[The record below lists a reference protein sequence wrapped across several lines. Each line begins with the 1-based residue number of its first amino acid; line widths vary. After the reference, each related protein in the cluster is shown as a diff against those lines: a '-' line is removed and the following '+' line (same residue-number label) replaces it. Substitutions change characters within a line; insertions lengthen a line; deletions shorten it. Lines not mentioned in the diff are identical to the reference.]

1 RKDIS
6 MRIVFFLYDGFT
18 TLDAIGPFETLSRIP
33 GAQVQFVAK
42 QAGLVANDNAL
53 IDIYAPLSID
63 EVESADMLV
72 IPGGFADEA
81 VRNDP
86 HQMNWVRKIA
96 TTTKVNASICTGSL
110 IFAAAGLLDGRK
122 ATTHWARYD
131 VLKSYGA
138 IPVEERW
145 VDHGDII
152 TAAGVSAGIDMGLHL
167 TARLTSDDYAKALQL
182 AIEYAPEPPF
192 NSGKPSSVEPHIM
205 ELVAATMGGDRGDGP
220 SPRTLP
226 AQINRVTRG
235 V

>member
-1 RKDIS
+1 

-18 TLDAIGPFETLSRIP
+18 VLDAVGPFETLARIP
-33 GAQVQFVAK
+33 GADVQFVAK
-42 QAGLVANDNAL
+42 QAGMVANDNGL
-53 IDIYAPLSID
+53 IDIYAPLGID
-63 EVESADMLV
+63 EVESADILV

-86 HQMNWVRKIA
+86 HQMDWVRKIA
-96 TTTKVNASICTGSL
+96 ATTKVNASICTGSL
-110 IFAAAGLLDGRK
+110 IFAAAGLLEGRK

-131 VLKSYGA
+131 VLRSYGA

-167 TARLTSDDYAKALQL
+167 TAQLTNDDYAKALQL

-192 NSGKPSSVEPHIM
+192 QSGRASTAEPHVM
-205 ELVAATMGGDRGDGP
+205 ALVASAMGDDRGETRTPRVLP
-220 SPRTLP
+220 S
-226 AQINRVTRG
+226 QIQRVRRG

>member
-1 RKDIS
+1 

-18 TLDAIGPFETLSRIP
+18 VLDAVGPFESLGRIP
-33 GAQVQFVAK
+33 GAEVQFVAK
-42 QAGLVANDNAL
+42 QAGLVANDNSL

-63 EVESADMLV
+63 EVDSADMLV
-72 IPGGFADEA
+72 IPGGFADEV

-86 HQMNWVRKIA
+86 HQMDWVRKVAA
-96 TTTKVNASICTGSL
+96 TTQVNASVCTGSL
-110 IFAAAGLLDGRK
+110 IFAAAGLLEGRK

-167 TARLTSDDYAKALQL
+167 LARLTSVDFAKALQL
-182 AIEYAPEPPF
+182 GIEYAPEPPF
-192 NSGKPSSVEPHIM
+192 NSGKASTAAPHIM
-205 ELVAATMGGDRGDGP
+205 ELVAATMGGPRSEGP
-220 SPRTLP
+220 APRPLP
-226 AQINRVTRG
+226 ANIQRVPRG